1 MFSVDRTGTLDGLE
15 QVLREQASNPDVA
28 GLLVLC
34 CHDNGFVPET
44 LDPVLK
50 GVGKPLFG
58 GLFPQIL
65 HGGER
70 LIHGSIVLG
79 LVRTPHLRVLT
90 RLSDP
95 ENDLGQAL
103 EAPFFQEGA
112 GRPTLFVFVD
122 GYAKRIAALISAL
135 FETFGLEANYLGGG
149 AGSLDAGASTPCVF
163 TEGGLVGDAAV
174 LAHLDWPAGIGV
186 AHGWT
191 PISEPIKVTRAEHNR
206 LIELNYRPAF
216 EVYREVIAEHLSR
229 PLDPESFFTVATA
242 YPFGI
247 RKMGGEVVVR
257 DPIVLNE
264 DGSIVCVGEVPS
276 SSLVHI
282 LHGDTD
288 GLIAA
293 AGQAKRLSDE
303 ALTASAPG
311 TPTRGD
317 LRIFVDCI
325 SRVLFL
331 GEDFAREQA
340 VVDDGLPLVGA
351 LTLGEIANAGEDF
364 LEFYNKTSVVGLF
377 SGGGA

>member
-1 MFSVDRTGTLDGLE
+1 MLSIDRSGRLEGLE
-15 QVLREQASNPDVA
+15 QALREQAAKPQVA
-28 GLLVLC
+28 GLLVLA
-34 CHDNGFVPET
+34 CHDNGFAPAV
-44 LDPVLK
+44 LDPLL
-50 GVGKPLFG
+50 GSIGKPLFG

-65 HGGER
+65 QGRER
-70 LIHGSIVLG
+70 LTRGSIVLG
-79 LVRTPHLRVLT
+79 LARAPRLRILKD
-90 RLSDP
+90 LSDP
-95 ENDLGQAL
+95 RRDLALAL
-103 EAPFFQEGA
+103 EDALDPDGP

-122 GYAKRIAALISAL
+122 GYAKRIAGLIDAL
-135 FETFGLEANYLGGG
+135 FENFGLEANYLGGG
-149 AGSLDAGASTPCVF
+149 AGSLAAGASTPCVF
-163 TEGGLVGDAAV
+163 TQNGLLADAAV
-174 LAHLDWPAGIGV
+174 LAQLDWPAGIGV

-216 EVYREVIAEHLSR
+216 EVYREAIAEHSAQ
-229 PLDPESFFTVATA
+229 PLDAETFFSVATA

-257 DPIVLNE
+257 DPILLGE
-264 DGSIVCVGEVPS
+264 DGSILCVGEIPQ

-288 GLIAA
+288 SLIAA
-293 AGQAKRLSDE
+293 AGQAQWLSGV
-303 ALTASAPG
+303 ALAAQDPSKGA
-311 TPTRGD
+311 
-317 LRIFVDCI
+317 LRIFIDCI

-331 GEDFAREQA
+331 GDDFDRELA

-377 SGGGA
+377 ASAEG